1 MRSAFFITFSLLSS
15 LMFAQTEN
23 QYHLEIMQVVE
34 DFRLSIIEKDEERFL
49 SLFYDGSVPWL
60 GVWSDSSLEDWPD
73 TNDVPPKVFSDT
85 HEHFIEGIVN
95 STRAME
101 ETFSDI
107 EIKSD
112 GDIASVYFKYSFLN
126 NGYKTNW
133 GDEEWQLVRTSS
145 GWRINSVIYSVILN
159 TEPRNGGN

>member
-1 MRSAFFITFSLLSS
+1 MKVQVFITFLLVNSQLS
-15 LMFAQTEN
+15 AQTTNES
-23 QYHLEIMQVVE
+23 YSDIMGVVE

-49 SLFYDGSVPWL
+49 KLFYDGPIPWL
-60 GVWSDSSLEDWPD
+60 GVWSDTTLENWPD
-73 TNDVPPKVFSDT
+73 PDDVPPKVSSDT
-85 HEHFIEGIVN
+85 HTHFIEGIAN

-107 EIKSD
+107 EIRSD

-145 GWRINSVIYSVILN
+145 GWKINSVIYSVILN
-159 TEPRNGGN
+159 TEPRDGGN

>member
-1 MRSAFFITFSLLSS
+1 MRSSLIAFLFVSPLL
-15 LMFAQTEN
+15 FAQAED
-23 QYHLEIMQVVE
+23 QFRPEIMQIIE
-34 DFRLSIIEKDEERFL
+34 DFRISIIEKDEERFL
-49 SLFYDGSVPWL
+49 DLFYNGPVPWL
-60 GVWSDSSLEDWPD
+60 GVWSDSSLDDWPD
-73 TNDVPPKVFSDT
+73 PNDVPPKVFSDT
-85 HEHFIEGIVN
+85 HEHFIEGIAN
-95 STRAME
+95 STRDME

-145 GWRINSVIYSVILN
+145 GWKINSVIYSVILN
-159 TEPRNGGN
+159 TEPRDGGN